1 MVAFL
6 FLEHQVLY
14 SLRASSPLGRYREKY
29 SHERHAR
36 GDATDVLT
44 CLLNLI
50 LFAISIHTPKISRQS
65 FRYVAFRDEQ
75 TVHLTLFLKKGKCM
89 VFKPRQVQDAR
100 IVKFKEIFIQHH
112 DCSSIKETIFVGVIL
127 DENCGIPTTRTSRNW
142 NFAIRLV
149 IFPCFS
155 YNSNTLTL
163 TLTLTPTPKF
173 NNWKK
178 RNLWTRS
185 TLFGGFLCRHLTTN
199 VVILERDG
207 DRRNTYVLNVY
218 NTFSQISLLSRCHD

>member
-1 MVAFL
+1 MNSRLRPPLYISLKSWLCCCSLPTVVPQQL
-6 FLEHQVLY
+6 HQTY
-14 SLRASSPLGRYREKY
+14 ISL
-29 SHERHAR
+29 
-36 GDATDVLT
+36 TDVLT

-50 LFAISIHTPKISRQS
+50 LFAISIHTTKISRQS

-127 DENCGIPTTRTSRNW
+127 DENCGIPTTRTS
-142 NFAIRLV
+142 
-149 IFPCFS
+149 
-155 YNSNTLTL
+155 
-163 TLTLTPTPKF
+163 
-173 NNWKK
+173 
-178 RNLWTRS
+178 
-185 TLFGGFLCRHLTTN
+185 FGGFLCRHLTTN

-218 NTFSQISLLSRCHD
+218 NTFSQISLLSRSHD

>member
-75 TVHLTLFLKKGKCM
+75 TVHQKCM

-127 DENCGIPTTRTSRNW
+127 DENCGIPTTRTSRN
-142 NFAIRLV
+142 
-149 IFPCFS
+149 
-155 YNSNTLTL
+155 
-163 TLTLTPTPKF
+163 
-173 NNWKK
+173 
-178 RNLWTRS
+178 
-185 TLFGGFLCRHLTTN
+185 
-199 VVILERDG
+199 
-207 DRRNTYVLNVY
+207 
-218 NTFSQISLLSRCHD
+218 

>member
-1 MVAFL
+1 MRSQNAHNPSFRVDISCVVAFL

-89 VFKPRQVQDAR
+89 VFKPRQIQDAR

-127 DENCGIPTTRTSRNW
+127 DENCGIPTTRTSRN
-142 NFAIRLV
+142 
-149 IFPCFS
+149 
-155 YNSNTLTL
+155 
-163 TLTLTPTPKF
+163 
-173 NNWKK
+173 
-178 RNLWTRS
+178 
-185 TLFGGFLCRHLTTN
+185 
-199 VVILERDG
+199 
-207 DRRNTYVLNVY
+207 
-218 NTFSQISLLSRCHD
+218 